1 VVLVNQAFADQYL
14 SNDGFSGRWIKLSEI
29 QGTRFEIIGVIANA
43 IKDEMVNVN
52 EPGVYFPF
60 LQHPTPHMNLVI
72 RAPDIGEQVVPA
84 VRKELA
90 ELDSR
95 LALAEIKTMDRLISE
110 RRSPQATIM
119 WMLVIFGAAA
129 LSMAAVGMFAVMAYA
144 VTQRTHEIGVRMAL
158 GAQSTDVLKL
168 ILGRGVRLTAVGLG
182 IGLAGA
188 FALTRFMRNL
198 LYDVSPG
205 DPLTFLAVAV
215 ILTGFALMACYIPAR
230 RATSVDP
237 LIALRCE

>member
-1 VVLVNQAFADQYL
+1 
-14 SNDGFSGRWIKLSEI
+14 
-29 QGTRFEIIGVIANA
+29 
-43 IKDEMVNVN
+43 
-52 EPGVYFPF
+52 
-60 LQHPTPHMNLVI
+60 
-72 RAPDIGEQVVPA
+72 
-84 VRKELA
+84 
-90 ELDSR
+90 
-95 LALAEIKTMDRLISE
+95 
-110 RRSPQATIM
+110 
-119 WMLVIFGAAA
+119 
-129 LSMAAVGMFAVMAYA
+129 
-144 VTQRTHEIGVRMAL
+144 MAL